1 MSYPSQHRV
10 TVRNSVFIYRL
21 KSKVFQIL
29 TYIRQERP
37 NERYRNTVKDLLLPN
52 TVNQKDEKQHTAGL
66 DDTAIPHI
74 KIKITEIPLEK
85 KAQYRKLPCPPLWCF
100 SILWH
105 YLVFFFCLGS
115 KLGFL
120 PKELMNKQASMTG
133 GLVGQSEHLFLP
145 SVPPLVTMILT
156 LLSLM
161 VRNLLLTSKIII
173 LQDYG
178 VRGRGHSKF
187 HTGRLPPKSPNL

>member
-1 MSYPSQHRV
+1 MSYPFQHRV

-21 KSKVFQIL
+21 KSIVFQIL

-85 KAQYRKLPCPPLWCF
+85 KAQYRKLPCPPL
-100 SILWH
+100 
-105 YLVFFFCLGS
+105 
-115 KLGFL
+115 
-120 PKELMNKQASMTG
+120 
-133 GLVGQSEHLFLP
+133 
-145 SVPPLVTMILT
+145 
-156 LLSLM
+156 
-161 VRNLLLTSKIII
+161 
-173 LQDYG
+173 
-178 VRGRGHSKF
+178 
-187 HTGRLPPKSPNL
+187 